1 MREEHAKSVRKCL
14 TNDVLRHKSRELG
27 KAPFHKHVE
36 GKIGYRPKWH
46 EPETLENVVLGMS
59 ALVEMLFAYYLSAL
73 REHSGYVN

>member
-14 TNDVLRHKSRELG
+14 TNDVLRHKSREPG
-27 KAPFHKHVE
+27 EAPIRKHVD
-36 GKIGYRPKWH
+36 GKIGYRPAWPK
-46 EPETLENVVLGMS
+46 PETLDNVVHSMS